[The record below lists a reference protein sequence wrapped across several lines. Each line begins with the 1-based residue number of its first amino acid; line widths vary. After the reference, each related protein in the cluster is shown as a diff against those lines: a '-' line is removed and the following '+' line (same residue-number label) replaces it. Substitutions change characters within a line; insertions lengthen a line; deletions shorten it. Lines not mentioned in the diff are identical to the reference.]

1 MHGRRRFAWTAVALL
16 SSLSITG
23 CVSMYKAPDNPALSA
38 TLKFFDQHGG
48 PGRGHVYF
56 WQSTQTCEKTPGE
69 GRIAALDWV
78 NGDQKRAI
86 VATGQRRYLMTHRQV
101 LVSMDSGSAGSLG
114 LTSEYCRRLVSF
126 VPEAGHTYRIET
138 GAMPQCDLAIV
149 DEATGLA
156 PSTLQSHEVA
166 GRCAAEDI

>member
-1 MHGRRRFAWTAVALL
+1 MSVHGLFNRVVIVALCAL
-16 SSLSITG
+16 WITG
-23 CVSMYKAPDNPALSA
+23 CVSMYESPKGGGPSA
-38 TLKFFDQHGG
+38 TLKFFDRYGG

-78 NGDQKRAI
+78 NGDQKQAI

-101 LVSMDSGSAGSLG
+101 LVSMRGGSAGSLG

-138 GAMPQCDLAIV
+138 GAMPQCELAIV
-149 DEATGLA
+149 DEASGLA
-156 PSTLQSHEVA
+156 PSTLQSHEVT